1 MISSK
6 TYISLTKFGIVGGLS
21 FGLDFFVYYTTS
33 QFLPTFVAK
42 SLGII
47 FATGFNYLL
56 NKWWTWGQKDKDNQ
70 RLIKYIALYTI
81 SGLLNVVSNEVFLAT
96 LPNAELLLSLDGADF
111 VSKEP
116 FFAIK
121 VDKFFAMIFAT
132 IVGMI
137 INFIGQKLWVFKE
150 K

>member
-1 MISSK
+1 
-6 TYISLTKFGIVGGLS
+6 
-21 FGLDFFVYYTTS
+21 
-33 QFLPTFVAK
+33 
-42 SLGII
+42 
-47 FATGFNYLL
+47 
-56 NKWWTWGQKDKDNQ
+56 
-70 RLIKYIALYTI
+70 
-81 SGLLNVVSNEVFLAT
+81 VVSNEVFLAT